1 MLENCSQM
9 SINNDDGNDNSFFDD
24 VPGFGLNNS
33 VDFHFGFHLCVD
45 NGLFFTI

>member
-1 MLENCSQM
+1 M
-9 SINNDDGNDNSFFDD
+9 SINNDDGNSFFDD